1 MILSSNI
8 NDRVKTVARY
18 MIDTKCTVRQA
29 ASHFC
34 ISKSTVHKDL
44 TCTLPKIDRAL
55 WDAVRKILETN
66 KAQRHMRGGEAT
78 RLKYLSE
85 KINNSKKLR

>member
-29 ASHFC
+29 ASHFS
-34 ISKSTVHKDL
+34 ISKSTVHKDV
-44 TCTLPKIDRAL
+44 TAL
-55 WDAVRKILETN
+55 WDAVKKILEIN

-85 KINNSKKLR
+85 KINNAKKTR